1 VTGEPKRPDA
11 RYILGQ
17 SAAETARLMRQAAS
31 RATGTRRFLE
41 DAGIS
46 SGMRVLDVG
55 SGAGDVALQVGALVG
70 SDGGVVGV
78 DVNPQV
84 LEVVRQRA
92 AEAGLANISFIAGH
106 IGDVTLASDFD
117 AVVGRYVLMYLGAPV
132 EAVRALAGRL
142 RPGGIIAFQEYD
154 FADPPFAYPP
164 SALYQQLRRWT
175 EAASQRAGIERAMGR
190 NLFRTFRAAGLPDPQ
205 MRMEAGLGGG
215 PDWSGYE
222 AIVAPLRSML
232 PQIIEYEIATAAA
245 VDIETFAARLREETV
260 SQQGLLA
267 GALTFSAWSR
277 T

>member
-1 VTGEPKRPDA
+1 MTSELKRPDA

-31 RATGTRRFLE
+31 RATSTRRFLE
-41 DAGIS
+41 DAGIAP
-46 SGMRVLDVG
+46 GMRVLDAG
-55 SGAGDVALQVGALVG
+55 SGAGDVALQVAAMVGA
-70 SDGGVVGV
+70 DGGVVGV

-84 LEVVRQRA
+84 LETARRRA
-92 AEAGLANISFIAGH
+92 AEAGLANLSFVAGH
-106 IGDVTLASDFD
+106 IADVALAGDFD

-132 EAVRALAGRL
+132 ETVRALAGRL
-142 RPGGIIAFQEYD
+142 RPGGIVAFQEYD
-154 FADPPFAYPP
+154 FVDPPFAYPP
-164 SALYQQLRRWT
+164 SALFQQLRRWT
-175 EAASQRAGIERAMGR
+175 EAASRRAGIERAMGR

-205 MRMEAGLGGG
+205 IRLEAGLGGG
-215 PDWSGYE
+215 QDWAGYE

-232 PQIIEYEIATAAA
+232 PQIIEYGIATAAE

-260 SQQGLLA
+260 GQQGILA